1 MNLEMLMLGLIL
13 AISAACGFGMS
24 VVFAR
29 IGMANARPT
38 SVAVVSTITGMVVVL
53 TIAIIL
59 NWTEIIS
66 LKLNVIPIL
75 ALCGIFNF
83 VIGRLLSYTGISLSG
98 VSKTAPIVGTAPIF
112 SMIFA
117 ISIGGENLTS
127 FTLLATMSVAAGIAL
142 IMSEQQ

>member
-1 MNLEMLMLGLIL
+1 
-13 AISAACGFGMS
+13 MS

-29 IGMANARPT
+29 IGMTNARPT
-38 SVAVVSTITGMVVVL
+38 SVAVVSTIAGMVIVL
-53 TIAIIL
+53 TIAMIL
-59 NWTEIIS
+59 NWKEIIF
-66 LKLNVIPIL
+66 LNFSVIPIL
-75 ALCGIFNF
+75 ALCGIINF

-117 ISIGGENLTS
+117 ISIGGENLTA

>member
-1 MNLEMLMLGLIL
+1 MGLIL

-29 IGMANARPT
+29 IAMKNARPT
-38 SVAVVSTITGMVVVL
+38 SVAVVSTIAGMVIVL
-53 TIAIIL
+53 TIAMIL
-59 NWTEIIS
+59 NWKEIIS
-66 LKLNVIPIL
+66 LNFSVIPIL

-117 ISIGGENLTS
+117 ILIGGENLTA

>member
-38 SVAVVSTITGMVVVL
+38 SVAVVSTIAGMVVVL

-83 VIGRLLSYTGISLSG
+83 VIG
-98 VSKTAPIVGTAPIF
+98 
-112 SMIFA
+112 
-117 ISIGGENLTS
+117 
-127 FTLLATMSVAAGIAL
+127 
-142 IMSEQQ
+142 